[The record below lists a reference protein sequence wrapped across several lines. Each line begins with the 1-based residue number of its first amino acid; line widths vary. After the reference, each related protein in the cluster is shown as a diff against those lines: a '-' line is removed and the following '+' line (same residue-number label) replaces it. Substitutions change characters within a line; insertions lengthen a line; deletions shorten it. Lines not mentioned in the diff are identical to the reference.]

1 MNLAKTLWIATSKVF
16 YEEKFWSLFHIW
28 PLWSLANTKND
39 DERSWISCSMPYH
52 WHLQYYIENKM
63 DLSQLIPKEKRVF
76 NNIPNL
82 CFELREIENAKL
94 RTLFCQKVQ
103 DLDRALF
110 CEMVNTREGAE
121 RKTRIELLLLKTTS
135 LSSGR
140 GILAKSSMI
149 NLVNGHRN
157 QRQLPKNEF
166 WKTMS
171 MNSSV
176 PSAIA
181 KKALMNIQSEDLH
194 LKCSRWL
201 LAYQTDGLFG

>member
-1 MNLAKTLWIATSKVF
+1 MSIKVLKILCMNLAKTPWIATSKVF

-52 WHLQYYIENKM
+52 WHLQYHIENKM
-63 DLSQLIPKEKRVF
+63 DLSQLTPKEKRVF

-140 GILAKSSMI
+140 GILAKSIMI
-149 NLVNGHRN
+149 NLVTGHKN
-157 QRQLPKNEF
+157 QRPKMKFEIQCRWILLF
-166 WKTMS
+166 HRRLQKRHSW
-171 MNSSV
+171 
-176 PSAIA
+176 IFRA
-181 KKALMNIQSEDLH
+181 KICTSNVLVG
-194 LKCSRWL
+194 
-201 LAYQTDGLFG
+201 Y